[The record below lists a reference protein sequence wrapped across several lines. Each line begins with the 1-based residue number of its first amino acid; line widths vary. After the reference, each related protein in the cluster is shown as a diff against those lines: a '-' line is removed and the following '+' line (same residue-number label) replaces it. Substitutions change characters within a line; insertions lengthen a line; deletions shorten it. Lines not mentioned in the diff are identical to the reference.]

1 MDRVDVLSRCILES
15 TKFMEPIDAITIVW
29 RLECSLSK
37 EEIPFYTGSSSLYVV
52 TKVQG
57 LCHKPTRLKE
67 QWEIRAA

>member
-1 MDRVDVLSRCILES
+1 MDRIDVLSRCILES

-37 EEIPFYTGSSSLYVV
+37 EEIPFYTGSSFLYVL

-57 LCHKPTRLKE
+57 LCHKQTHLNKR
-67 QWEIRAA
+67 